1 MVRLT
6 VLTVKK
12 LEFPKSKTAS
22 ILKITVKSPDLSNRL
37 TDFDE
42 IWHDDRLAP
51 YREQTI
57 KISNF
62 SKNHQKISISPQRF
76 HRSFRNLV
84 C

>member
-42 IWHDDRLAP
+42 I
-51 YREQTI
+51 
-57 KISNF
+57 
-62 SKNHQKISISPQRF
+62 
-76 HRSFRNLV
+76 
-84 C
+84 